1 MAALFGGVIYLQTH
15 RSISASRHEILAR
28 SAVSMADSLAISLER
43 PMVTG
48 DLFTVNEQL
57 RRVREIL
64 PEISYA
70 IVRDR
75 NGSILAH
82 TFEGSVP
89 EDLRESDEQVLAA
102 ASLLGVLES
111 DQGLIF
117 EAISP
122 ILGGHAGKLQLAFSD
137 RMIAKELAA
146 LRRTIIW
153 SLILCC
159 ALGAGLAAILTHIL
173 TRPIQHLVEVADR
186 IRLNDFGAEAE
197 ILADDEIGRL
207 GRTFNQMSA
216 SLREYRSEVEEKER
230 VRLALL
236 ERLVHVQEEERKS
249 ISRELHDEVG
259 QSLSAALLSIHQ
271 NCKYMSLPGNVCQEM
286 EQRIHELIDDVHS
299 LAWQM
304 RPPILDDYGVSSALQ
319 RYLGNVSEQ
328 AGLEIDYQASP
339 ATGMGTLPS
348 QVELTLYRVAQE
360 AIQNVVRHAR
370 ANRASVVLLRQD
382 HSLTLLV
389 EDDGCGFEVDK
400 KPADGGIHL
409 GLLGLQERVT
419 LCQGSVTIES
429 APGSGTTIQIRIP
442 LAEN

>member
-1 MAALFGGVIYLQTH
+1 
-15 RSISASRHEILAR
+15 
-28 SAVSMADSLAISLER
+28 MADSLAISLER

-64 PEISYA
+64 PGISYA
-70 IVRDR
+70 IVRER

-259 QSLSAALLSIHQ
+259 Q
-271 NCKYMSLPGNVCQEM
+271 
-286 EQRIHELIDDVHS
+286 
-299 LAWQM
+299 
-304 RPPILDDYGVSSALQ
+304 
-319 RYLGNVSEQ
+319 
-328 AGLEIDYQASP
+328 
-339 ATGMGTLPS
+339 
-348 QVELTLYRVAQE
+348 
-360 AIQNVVRHAR
+360 
-370 ANRASVVLLRQD
+370 
-382 HSLTLLV
+382 
-389 EDDGCGFEVDK
+389 
-400 KPADGGIHL
+400 
-409 GLLGLQERVT
+409 
-419 LCQGSVTIES
+419 
-429 APGSGTTIQIRIP
+429 
-442 LAEN
+442 